1 MEASEHTAAVFFVG
15 NRLMLD
21 DGVGPAAY
29 DEILA
34 GYDIPENVTLVDVGC
49 MSLDMLPYVE
59 RCDVILTVDAV
70 DGTGDAPGTVYR
82 FEPDAMARHSGP
94 EASLHDL
101 KLVDLFD
108 AASLMGYEAEGFC
121 LGMQVGNPS
130 PEQFVVGLTPECA
143 AALPARVQTSSAE
156 RHRLGFPC
164 HNNYTGLPMSPPTGV
179 RRRLS
184 AMEGE
189 RVLPPLASGGAQI
202 ADDAVGAAGVAGAAE
217 FAAEVHPLRV
227 DEQPLGPGVHLQQD
241 VLHLLRRVGR
251 RPGQLQPVRDAE
263 HVGVHR
269 DALGVFE
276 GLAHHAVRRLAAH
289 AGQLLQCVHVGW
301 DLAAEVGHHHLGQ
314 RHEVFSFRTE
324 EAERA
329 DDFRHL
335 VGRGRR

>member
-1 MEASEHTAAVFFVG
+1 MEASERTAAVFFVG

-143 AALPARVQTSSAE
+143 AALPLLVEAVVAE
-156 RHRLGFPC
+156 LHRRGFP
-164 HNNYTGLPMSPPTGV
+164 
-179 RRRLS
+179 
-184 AMEGE
+184 
-189 RVLPPLASGGAQI
+189 
-202 ADDAVGAAGVAGAAE
+202 
-217 FAAEVHPLRV
+217 
-227 DEQPLGPGVHLQQD
+227 LQKK
-241 VLHLLRRVGR
+241 
-251 RPGQLQPVRDAE
+251 
-263 HVGVHR
+263 
-269 DALGVFE
+269 
-276 GLAHHAVRRLAAH
+276 
-289 AGQLLQCVHVGW
+289 
-301 DLAAEVGHHHLGQ
+301 
-314 RHEVFSFRTE
+314 
-324 EAERA
+324 
-329 DDFRHL
+329 
-335 VGRGRR
+335 

>member
-1 MEASEHTAAVFFVG
+1 MEASERTAAVFFVG

-130 PEQFVVGLTPECA
+130 PEQEIA
-143 AALPARVQTSSAE
+143 AIPHCLPALIRTQKVQKKME
-156 RHRLGFPC
+156 RYYDVFQNDADSYQEAREALD
-164 HNNYTGLPMSPPTGV
+164 GLKKEEDAGK
-179 RRRLS
+179 
-184 AMEGE
+184 AGE
-189 RVLPPLASGGAQI
+189 L
-202 ADDAVGAAGVAGAAE
+202 
-217 FAAEVHPLRV
+217 
-227 DEQPLGPGVHLQQD
+227 
-241 VLHLLRRVGR
+241 
-251 RPGQLQPVRDAE
+251 
-263 HVGVHR
+263 
-269 DALGVFE
+269 
-276 GLAHHAVRRLAAH
+276 
-289 AGQLLQCVHVGW
+289 AGQLL
-301 DLAAEVGHHHLGQ
+301 LHLCNLLRLKNISGEQ
-314 RHEVFSFRTE
+314 VLTE
-324 EAERA
+324 ALEKLLKLYEI
-329 DDFRHL
+329 
-335 VGRGRR
+335 V